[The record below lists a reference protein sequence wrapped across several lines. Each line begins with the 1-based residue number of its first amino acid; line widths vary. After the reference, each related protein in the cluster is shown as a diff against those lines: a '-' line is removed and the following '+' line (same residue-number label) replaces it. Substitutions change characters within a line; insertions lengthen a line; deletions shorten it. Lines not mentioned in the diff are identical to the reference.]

1 LNCENWYWFLERQ
14 KSSISPSHAI
24 SNEENGHWD
33 EVPFVFLDNHHRNS
47 MDFCV
52 IEEFKMQ
59 VLFKRKMQ
67 VDYS

>member
-1 LNCENWYWFLERQ
+1 M
-14 KSSISPSHAI
+14 KKMDI
-24 SNEENGHWD
+24 WD
-33 EVPFVFLDNHHRNS
+33 EVPLVFLDNHHRKS